1 MKIKAFGLA
10 AILGLGFSGCASM
23 SSTIDGKT
31 HVFSGQQSCPALLEM
46 ERGQTLQLMLDEN
59 PSTGYAWS
67 LAENPQL
74 FKVEETYQ
82 PDRQPSDAPIVG
94 AGGKK
99 TYRFTALQAGEG
111 VLHLKHA
118 RAWEKQP
125 VDEWVCRVRIS

>member
-10 AILGLGFSGCASM
+10 AILGLGFSGCVSM
-23 SSTIDGKT
+23 SSTADGKT
-31 HVFSGQQSCPALLEM
+31 LVFSGQQSCPALLEM
-46 ERGQTLQLMLDEN
+46 DSGQTLQVVLNEN

-67 LAENPQL
+67 LAENPLL

-82 PDRQPSDAPIVG
+82 SDRQPSDVPIVG

-99 TYRFTALQAGEG
+99 TYRFTALQAGEA

-118 RAWEKQP
+118 RAWEKP
-125 VDEWVCRVRIS
+125 PIDEWVCRVRIS